1 MKTLAPAPSITD
13 QVYTSILDA
22 ICDGE
27 LEPGAR
33 LTQDS
38 VASMLSV
45 SRQPVGQALM
55 LLKQQRLLV
64 DAGRRGLRVA
74 PLEPA
79 FLRSIYQLRQALEP
93 YAATLA
99 AANATAADLARGDA
113 LLAAGRK
120 ALASGSIGGLIDAD
134 MAFHMHVYD
143 VAGNPLFVDVMG
155 QLWNHLRRAMREVIQ
170 HPELRE
176 AVWKEHAAIHAA
188 IRDGDGPRAAAL
200 INSHL
205 ERAAAKVDSA
215 LLSPPAAAR
224 RPASTRSGSAR
235 RGARSAR

>member
-1 MKTLAPAPSITD
+1 MKTLAPAPSIAD
-13 QVYTSILDA
+13 QVYASILGA
-22 ICDGE
+22 ICEGE
-27 LEPGAR
+27 LAPGAR

-74 PLEPA
+74 PLDPA
-79 FLRSIYQLRQALEP
+79 FLRSIYQLRLALEP
-93 YAATLA
+93 YAANLA
-99 AANATAADLARGDA
+99 ATNATAADIARGEE

-120 ALASGSIGGLIDAD
+120 ALASDSIAGLIGAD

-143 VAGNPLFVDVMG
+143 IAGNPLFVDVMG

-176 AVWKEHAAIHAA
+176 VVWKEHAAIHAA
-188 IRDGDGPRAAAL
+188 IRDRDGARAAAL
-200 INSHL
+200 IRSHL
-205 ERAAAKVDSA
+205 ERAAANVDGVLVRPGTGVRRLASA
-215 LLSPPAAAR
+215 
-224 RPASTRSGSAR
+224 RSGSVR

>member
-13 QVYTSILDA
+13 QVYASILDA

-64 DAGRRGLRVA
+64 DAGKRGLRVA
-74 PLEPA
+74 PLDPA
-79 FLRSIYQLRQALEP
+79 FLRSIYQLRLALEP
-93 YAATLA
+93 YAAKLA
-99 AANATAADLARGDA
+99 AANATAADIAHGEA

-120 ALASGSIGGLIDAD
+120 ALASGSIGELIDAD
-134 MAFHMHVYD
+134 MAFHTHLYV

-155 QLWNHLRRAMREVIQ
+155 QLWNHLRRAMREVIR
-170 HPELRE
+170 HPELRDV
-176 AVWKEHAAIHAA
+176 VWREHAAIHAA
-188 IRDGDGPRAAAL
+188 IRDRDGPRAATL
-200 INSHL
+200 IHGHL
-205 ERAAAKVDSA
+205 EHAAATVDGV
-215 LLSPPAAAR
+215 LLSPRAPAR
-224 RPASTRSGSAR
+224 RPASARSGSAR
-235 RGARSAR
+235 RAARSAR